1 MTAYTKFLYPPKTHY
16 LKAATCERQQL
27 ASPED
32 MDIPHC
38 VDNADE
44 AIAVIRDHYA
54 QWQSQRISPASV

>member
-1 MTAYTKFLYPPKTHY
+1 
-16 LKAATCERQQL
+16 
-27 ASPED
+27 

-54 QWQSQRISPASV
+54 QWQSRRVSPASA